1 MVKSEVALV
10 PRQEQM
16 LDCINK
22 TGHKTVS
29 ELAQMFSVSEQ
40 TARRDIIKLSQLNL
54 AARYRGGISPIS
66 PEPEPSAVA
75 PIDKPSSLGTIEHSF
90 LSGSGAIMVNKGIE
104 ERAISCV
111 AEKTAIA
118 KEICKLIPEGASLFI
133 TIGTTVE
140 RIAQELLSKHK
151 LMVITNSMR
160 VGSILYPHE
169 GISLNIP
176 SGRASAKNGGIDG
189 PNTQRDLGMFRTD
202 FFITSI
208 GSVEEDGSLL
218 DFNLNGTAQAQLMM
232 QQAKVSILACDHTK
246 FNSRAAVHLANLQD
260 FDYVVVDQEPP
271 SWVYQLI
278 HTSKTKLIIA
288 GQNQGPGQS

>member
-1 MVKSEVALV
+1 MIKLEEALV

-16 LDCINK
+16 LECINK

-29 ELAQMFSVSEQ
+29 ELAQMFEVSEQ
-40 TARRDIIKLSQLNL
+40 TARRDIIKLSQLRL
-54 AARYRGGISPIS
+54 AVRYRGGISPINQEQETLS
-66 PEPEPSAVA
+66 LLEANNDLGV
-75 PIDKPSSLGTIEHSF
+75 ITPSSLSGTSV
-90 LSGSGAIMVNKGIE
+90 LMVNKGIE

-111 AEKTAIA
+111 NEKTAIA
-118 KEICKLIPEGASLFI
+118 KEICKLIPEESSIFI

-140 RIAQELLSKHK
+140 RIAQELLSKSK

-160 VGSILYPHE
+160 VGNILYTNK

-189 PNTQRDLGMFRTD
+189 PNTQRDLAMFRTD

-218 DFNLNGTAQAQLMM
+218 DFNLSETAQAQLMM
-232 QQAKVSILACDHTK
+232 QRAKVSILACDHTK
-246 FNSRAAVHLANLQD
+246 FKARAAVHLANLQD
-260 FDYVVVDQEPP
+260 FDYLVVDQEPP
-271 SWVYQLI
+271 SWVRQL
-278 HTSKTKLIIA
+278 TSTGNTKLIIA
-288 GQNQGPGQS
+288 EQD